1 MGRLDRTGM
10 DGLLLGDAD
19 PALGLPYRDDEP
31 LLANG
36 PLEHDAKEHDTIEHS
51 AIEHSA
57 IEHSAIE
64 FSAIEFSLR
73 KTALPTRRGR
83 PKYDQWFSDLA
94 TASAPREFH
103 QIRTSRQSRV
113 ESFGPAGDR

>member
-36 PLEHDAKEHDTIEHS
+36 SLEHDAKEHDTIEHS

-57 IEHSAIE
+57 IE
-64 FSAIEFSLR
+64 FSAIEFGLR

-103 QIRTSRQSRV
+103 QIRISLQSPV

>member
-1 MGRLDRTGM
+1 VGRLDRTGM

-19 PALGLPYRDDEP
+19 PALGLPYRYDEP

-36 PLEHDAKEHDTIEHS
+36 SLEHDAKEHDTIEY
-51 AIEHSA
+51 
-57 IEHSAIE
+57 
-64 FSAIEFSLR
+64 SAIEFSLR
-73 KTALPTRRGR
+73 KAALPTRRGR
-83 PKYDQWFSDLA
+83 PEYDQWFSDHA

-103 QIRTSRQSRV
+103 QIRISRQSRV